1 MIMVGPGGARGGG
14 MFGRAN
20 AELDPMIGLDDTSK
34 PLRSKLLA
42 VPALRQRYQKYVREI
57 AEKWLDW
64 NTLGPRVARYQ
75 SLIAEDVKV
84 DTRKLYSV
92 EAFTA
97 DVDDGERSLKSFV
110 EKRRAYLLKSTA
122 ASR

>member
-1 MIMVGPGGARGGG
+1 MVGPGGGRGRG

-42 VPALRQRYQKYVREI
+42 VPAFRQRYLEYVREI

-64 NTLGPRVARYQ
+64 NSHGPRVARYH
-75 SLIAEDVKV
+75 SLLVEDVKG
-84 DTRKLYSV
+84 DTRKLYSA
-92 EAFTA
+92 EAFTT
-97 DVDDGERSLKSFV
+97 DVEGGERSLKSFV
-110 EKRRAYLLKSTA
+110 EKRRQFLLKSTA
-122 ASR
+122 ATR